1 MRRRRGP
8 LAKVKLKM
16 PVAVRSPPAE
26 AEQGPRGGPFRRC
39 ISASPASPLPV
50 LFPGTCGAEARSQ
63 WPGCCRSVLH
73 EGGRWWRGMPEL
85 RALGVRVEPSRAV
98 PGWAGARISDC
109 GHKSGHRLEINCK
122 TLRGEFYPAFSKS
135 FPNGV
140 WLNKHFA
147 LLPAP
152 SLPCPVM
159 IDIFYSANFY
169 LPCKNVGDKC
179 DKLQIC
185 KFL

>member
-26 AEQGPRGGPFRRC
+26 AERGPGGGVFRRC
-39 ISASPASPLPV
+39 VSASPVPSLPALSAGPGRCPV
-50 LFPGTCGAEARSQ
+50 LPTGAGGAARAPG
-63 WPGCCRSVLH
+63 P
-73 EGGRWWRGMPEL
+73 
-85 RALGVRVEPSRAV
+85 AV
-98 PGWAGARISDC
+98 PGPAQPGRAGARSSSF
-109 GHKSGHRLEINCK
+109 GHKRGHRLEINCE
-122 TLRGEFYPAFSKS
+122 TLRGEFYPAFGKS

-152 SLPCPVM
+152 SLPRPVM

>member
-1 MRRRRGP
+1 
-8 LAKVKLKM
+8 M
-16 PVAVRSPPAE
+16 PVAVRSPPVE
-26 AEQGPRGGPFRRC
+26 AEQGPRGGPFRRY
-39 ISASPASPLPV
+39 ISTSPASPLPA
-50 LFPGTCGAEARSQ
+50 LSPGTCGAEARSEGL
-63 WPGCCRSVLH
+63 GCCSVLR
-73 EGGRWWRGMPEL
+73 EGGWWWRGMPEL
-85 RALGVRVEPSRAV
+85 RALRPRVEPCRAV
-98 PGWAGARISDC
+98 LDWAGARSS
-109 GHKSGHRLEINCK
+109 GSRHKRGHRLEINCK

-135 FPNGV
+135 FPSRV
-140 WLNKHFA
+140 WLNKHFT

-152 SLPCPVM
+152 SLPRPVM

>member
-1 MRRRRGP
+1 M
-8 LAKVKLKM
+8 
-16 PVAVRSPPAE
+16 
-26 AEQGPRGGPFRRC
+26 
-39 ISASPASPLPV
+39 
-50 LFPGTCGAEARSQ
+50 
-63 WPGCCRSVLH
+63 LH
-73 EGGRWWRGMPEL
+73 EGRRWWRGMPEL

-98 PGWAGARISDC
+98 LGWTGARSSGC
-109 GHKSGHRLEINCK
+109 GHKRGHRLEINCK
-122 TLRGEFYPAFSKS
+122 TLRGEFYPVFSKS

-152 SLPCPVM
+152 SFPCPVM